1 MFRLLY
7 VTVFAALIPFVS
19 LSSVADPVDPTPVVI
34 GGILH
39 GFINVN
45 IEGTL
50 YDVTFQNG
58 PCNGLYGDN
67 CDVFTFTDSSAAS
80 MVLLALLQTLPGF
93 RDSPEL
99 IAGCDRLDVCHLATA
114 QSFGVTFPDLV
125 DVTRAI
131 IFGNDFSGFVDSF
144 AAVTGWTTPFDFDNS
159 GSWTN
164 VTYTLSSVPL
174 PGALLLFGSALI
186 GLLGLGRRR
195 GAAKN

>member
-1 MFRLLY
+1 MFRLLK
-7 VTVFAALIPFVS
+7 VSVFTAMLS
-19 LSSVADPVDPTPVVI
+19 LVCLATAADPVSPTPIVI

-39 GFINVN
+39 GFNNVN

-58 PCNGLYGDN
+58 ACNGLYGEN

-80 MVLLALLQTLPGF
+80 LILLDLLQTLPDF

-114 QSFGVTFPDLV
+114 QSFGVNFPALV

-131 IFGNDFSGFVDSF
+131 IFGNDFAGFVDLF
-144 AAVTGWTTPFDFDNS
+144 APVSGWTTPFDFDNS

-164 VTYTLSSVPL
+164 VTYALSSVPL
-174 PGALLLFGSALI
+174 PGTLLLFGSALL
-186 GLLGLGRRR
+186 GLMGLGRRR
-195 GAAKN
+195 KTAEN

>member
-1 MFRLLY
+1 MFRLFKI
-7 VTVFAALIPFVS
+7 TVFAVVIS
-19 LSSVADPVDPTPVVI
+19 LLSLASAADPVNPTPVVI
-34 GGILH
+34 GEILH
-39 GFINVN
+39 GFNNVN

-58 PCNGLYGDN
+58 PCDGLYGAN

-80 MVLLALLQTLPGF
+80 LVLLDLLQTLPDF
-93 RDSPEL
+93 RDNPEL

-131 IFGNDFSGFVDSF
+131 IFGGDFADFIDLF
-144 AAVTGWTTPFDFDNS
+144 APVTGWTTRFDFDNS

-164 VTYTLSSVPL
+164 VTYSLSSVPL
-174 PGALLLFGSALI
+174 PGALLLFGTALM

-195 GAAKN
+195 